1 MIKLI
6 RTDTHSED
14 FIELVKRLDADL
26 AIRDGE
32 DHSFYNQF
40 NKLDLIKYVVIA
52 YDEMIPLGCGAIKEF
67 STEVMEVKRMF
78 VTLDSRGKG
87 IASLVLLELE
97 KWASELGFK
106 KCVLETGFK
115 QPEAIR
121 LYEKNGYERILNYGQ
136 YANVNTSLCFKK
148 ELNVK

>member
-6 RTDTHSED
+6 RTDTLNED
-14 FIELVKRLDADL
+14 FTELVKHLDADL
-26 AIRDGE
+26 AIRDGK

-40 NKLDLIKYVVIA
+40 NKLDLIKYVIVA
-52 YDEMIPLGCGAIKEF
+52 YKDKIPIGCGAIKEF
-67 STEVMEVKRMF
+67 SPEVMEVKRMF
-78 VTLDSRGKG
+78 VSLDSRGKG
-87 IASLVLLELE
+87 IASLVLIELE

-106 KCVLETGFK
+106 KCILETGIK

-136 YANVNTSLCFKK
+136 YANVDTSLCFKK
-148 ELNVK
+148 ELGEK